1 MYPRITRLL
10 IATAV
15 YLMASMG
22 INSGPAQ
29 KIESSY
35 RHGYY
40 LFLAGNPGGC
50 EDCYIPLLLTRMTIE
65 ELKESPA
72 ELDSV
77 LITTYER
84 DSIWHYD
91 GLVRIQKSD
100 ISGAERKL
108 RILNKT
114 YRYQEIEAREV
125 IKLLENPLGQIPIS
139 RVFLPAKLPAGPE
152 LKRLIEDFRA
162 VK

>member
-1 MYPRITRLL
+1 MYLRITRLL
-10 IATAV
+10 IATAI
-15 YLMASMG
+15 YLIASMG
-22 INSGPAQ
+22 VNSGPAQ
-29 KIESSY
+29 KVESY

-40 LFLAGNPGGC
+40 LFLAGNPSGC

-100 ISGAERKL
+100 INGAERKL